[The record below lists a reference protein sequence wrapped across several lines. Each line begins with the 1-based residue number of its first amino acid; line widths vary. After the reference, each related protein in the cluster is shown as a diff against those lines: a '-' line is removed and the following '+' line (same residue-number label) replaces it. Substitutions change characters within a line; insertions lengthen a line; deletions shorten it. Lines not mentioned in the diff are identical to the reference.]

1 MVVVVGADSSAE
13 GLMEALIG
21 GTDQPPFLQE
31 FSAGFV
37 GHAIATAVNSAGKP
51 VQTTGSQTFTK
62 VNHGLLLP
70 PSAGMSPFP
79 VDVEVRVLVE
89 CLQDELLGVLE
100 HFAFSTS
107 GCFKDFSTFR
117 GVVVQVGEL
126 TPLGTWEG
134 EPNAL
139 GSVSSP

>member
-1 MVVVVGADSSAE
+1 MG
-13 GLMEALIG
+13 
-21 GTDQPPFLQE
+21 
-31 FSAGFV
+31 
-37 GHAIATAVNSAGKP
+37 
-51 VQTTGSQTFTK
+51 
-62 VNHGLLLP
+62 
-70 PSAGMSPFP
+70 PFP
-79 VDVEVRVLVE
+79 VDVEVRVFVE
-89 CLQDELLGVLE
+89 GLQDELLGVLQ

-126 TPLGTWEG
+126 APFCAWEG